1 MNTGEKIDT
10 EERKENNQ
18 RVNTENGSTNIPVVG
33 GLSGTGVTE
42 YSRSSTW
49 RNIGSESPQIYEIH

>member
-42 YSRSSTW
+42 YSRST
-49 RNIGSESPQIYEIH
+49 GL

>member
-42 YSRSSTW
+42 YSRSST
-49 RNIGSESPQIYEIH
+49 